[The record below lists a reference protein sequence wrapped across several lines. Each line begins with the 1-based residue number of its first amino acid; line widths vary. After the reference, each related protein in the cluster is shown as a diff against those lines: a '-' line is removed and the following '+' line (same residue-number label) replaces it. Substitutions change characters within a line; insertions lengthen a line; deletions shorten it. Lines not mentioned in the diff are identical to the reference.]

1 MNMNK
6 LHHVVL
12 FAFKETCSQATIS
25 EIERAFAALPSRI
38 EEIQDFR
45 WGTDVSVE
53 NKAQGFTHCF
63 LVIFASEKERD
74 RYLPHPAHQEFVSLV
89 RPQVDKVLVFD
100 FLARGD

>member
-1 MNMNK
+1 MSTNQ

-12 FAFKETCSQATIS
+12 FAFKETCSHETIS
-25 EIERAFAALPSRI
+25 KIERAFSALPSRI

-89 RPQVDKVLVFD
+89 GPHVDKVLVFD
-100 FLARGD
+100 FFSSG